1 MTYRQYNT
9 ARGNQ
14 PVGPIEITEAV
25 GTAPASGSVQ
35 VTIDFA
41 GVAPIASK
49 REAAVL
55 LRRIAERIER
65 GNWPPA

>member
-9 ARGNQ
+9 ARGSQ
-14 PVGPIEITEAV
+14 PAGPIEVTEQV
-25 GTAPASGSVQ
+25 GSALTSGSVQ
-35 VTIDFA
+35 VTIDFNA
-41 GVAPIASK
+41 VAPVQSK

-65 GNWPPA
+65 GPWPPA